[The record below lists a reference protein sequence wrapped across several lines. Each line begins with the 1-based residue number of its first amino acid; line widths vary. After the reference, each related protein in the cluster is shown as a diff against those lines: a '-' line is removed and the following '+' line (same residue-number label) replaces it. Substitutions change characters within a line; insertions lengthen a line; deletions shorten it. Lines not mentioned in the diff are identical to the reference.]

1 MRAIR
6 PAHSGATALVPP
18 TVPCCPSA
26 RIWYPVAGSALPA
39 TSGTPRPIR
48 PPGFTE
54 GGTLALACQVGRSML
69 SLMPPPVAPP
79 LGPSFQT
86 VSLVMLVPEDF
97 GVVPPRASTKA
108 LEAGKSQWA
117 RPSSTW
123 SREPSSPAAQQI
135 VTPMAGGAGKAF
147 FPPAGGV
154 GPPHPGER

>member
-69 SLMPPPVAPP
+69 SLIPPPVAPR
-79 LGPSFQT
+79 LGPSLQT
-86 VSLVMLVPEDF
+86 VSLVMLVRDDCR
-97 GVVPPRASTKA
+97 VVQTQEST
-108 LEAGKSQWA
+108 
-117 RPSSTW
+117 
-123 SREPSSPAAQQI
+123 
-135 VTPMAGGAGKAF
+135 
-147 FPPAGGV
+147 
-154 GPPHPGER
+154 